1 MAIKKKAFGLGQEE
15 PMVRTSIRMS
25 QAMADDIGSSL
36 IKSGRKKRERSNW
49 LSGII
54 EEFISDSAAPELV
67 AEEFYE
73 SPRGSSVTLSL
84 SLRNTVDQ
92 AIGSVLKNTSE
103 QHGAVKDRSAVVRAA
118 VMAHLLRQA
127 GSKAK

>member
-1 MAIKKKAFGLGQEE
+1 MAVKKKAFGLGQEE

-25 QAMADDIGSSL
+25 QAMADDIGRSL
-36 IKSGRKKRERSNW
+36 VKSGIKSRERSVW

-54 EEFISDSAAPELV
+54 EEFVTDSAAPELV

-84 SLRNTVDQ
+84 SLRGAVDQ
-92 AIGSVLKNTSE
+92 AINNILDATST
-103 QHGAVKDRSAVVRAA
+103 QFGAAKDRSAVVRTA
-118 VMAHLLRQA
+118 VMAHLLQQNN
-127 GSKAK
+127 G